1 MLGRVG
7 SAVSNP
13 YDPSGLPQGGSYVD
27 GTTGFG
33 QGFQGD
39 PSVANKSFGFGG
51 DIQYQLQGD
60 PNQWRE
66 RAQQAVLDFQ
76 KPLMQEQQ
84 AALENKLANMGLAR
98 GSEAWNRESRNL
110 ADQQA
115 RAQLQAMDAG
125 RAESNLAFNQMLGQG
140 QFANAAQQQG
150 YNQNLGLATFEN
162 AAQQQEFQNA
172 LAKAQQGDAEA
183 MNRINAQIA
192 AGNYNNQNRQA
203 QFQQDMALRQMP
215 LNEMNAFL
223 SGQQINNPQFQNF
236 YNQQNAGGVDY
247 MGAGANQY
255 QGAMDAYNARMGQMG
270 NIFGTL
276 GQLGSS
282 AMMFSDRRLKRD
294 EVCVGKL
301 VSGLPIYTFRYWWS
315 RKRHIGVMAQDVLRV
330 IPDAVHKHWS
340 GFLMVDYSKVN

>member
-1 MLGRVG
+1 
-7 SAVSNP
+7 
-13 YDPSGLPQGGSYVD
+13 
-27 GTTGFG
+27 
-33 QGFQGD
+33 
-39 PSVANKSFGFGG
+39 
-51 DIQYQLQGD
+51 
-60 PNQWRE
+60 
-66 RAQQAVLDFQ
+66 
-76 KPLMQEQQ
+76 
-84 AALENKLANMGLAR
+84 
-98 GSEAWNRESRNL
+98 
-110 ADQQA
+110 
-115 RAQLQAMDAG
+115 
-125 RAESNLAFNQMLGQG
+125 
-140 QFANAAQQQG
+140 
-150 YNQNLGLATFEN
+150 
-162 AAQQQEFQNA
+162 
-172 LAKAQQGDAEA
+172 
-183 MNRINAQIA
+183 
-192 AGNYNNQNRQA
+192 
-203 QFQQDMALRQMP
+203 MALRQMP